1 MKRIVA
7 VVLALMIILA
17 LPVYASAAGDMLPSG
32 IAPEGLRKEINKFVA
47 EHEDT
52 TVGMAV
58 AVFNRDE
65 MLYRSYYGYADK
77 NVGLAVNE
85 ETVFEWG
92 SVTKLLVWVSV
103 MQLWEQGKLDLD
115 ADVREYLPDGF
126 LGNLQFDTPVTM
138 LHLMNHN
145 AGFEDSIVGM
155 LTPEEE
161 NIIGLETYLSTIQPQ
176 QVFAP
181 GEVTAYSNWG
191 VTLAGYIVERISG
204 VPFYAYVQ
212 DNIFDPLGMEHSAL
226 NVDLTDNVWVK
237 EQRGMLECYT
247 GSGALIPDCMHYFNV
262 YPAGMCTSTLEDLT
276 AFAMA
281 LLDRESPLFADPATY
296 DTFME
301 PTAYFGDTDIPL
313 NHHGLW
319 AQEFFSVHVIG
330 HGGNTIGCSSNLHL
344 DLENGI
350 GMVVMTNQS
359 NEQIYNWEMPE
370 LVFGPCRHERLEFAG
385 YVSTSRTVF
394 RGPLKLYQ
402 LTGIY
407 YLTPESNEGR
417 LCVLSQS
424 DGLTKITVPSGGG
437 DYLVTTL
444 PRLILQYLPLLLW
457 AAALVFSLISLIAM
471 GISALVWKLRRRYRV
486 RPLRKWASFSC
497 TALLLPFVG
506 MVPAVLSLLTSEQW
520 LRWQY
525 QAVFGSFLVFAGL
538 YVLLAVSGIW
548 KMWKKRS
555 FSVLYAAVILALMI
569 GVFNIFYWEIGCFWL
584 I

>member
-17 LPVYASAAGDMLPSG
+17 LPVYASAAGDTLPSG
-32 IAPEGLRKEINKFVA
+32 IALEGLRKEINKFVA

-65 MLYRSYYGYADK
+65 MLYRNYYGYADK

-103 MQLWEQGKLDLD
+103 MQLWERGKLDLD

-126 LGNLQFDTPVTM
+126 LRNLQFDTPVTM

-155 LTPEEE
+155 LATDTH
-161 NIIGLETYLSTIQPQ
+161 NIMSLEAYLTQIQPR

-204 VPFYAYVQ
+204 KPFYRYAQ
-212 DNIFDPLGMEHSAL
+212 ENIFDPLGMEHSAL
-226 NVDLTDNVWVK
+226 NADLSDNPWVQTRR
-237 EQRGMLECYT
+237 EELECYT
-247 GSGALIPDCMHYFNV
+247 AEGVLIPGCVNYFNC
-262 YPAGMCTSTLEDLT
+262 YPAGMCTSTLNDLT
-276 AFAMA
+276 AFAAA
-281 LLDRESPLFADPATY
+281 LMNRESPLFSDPATH
-296 DTFME
+296 DALMT
-301 PTAYFGDTDIPL
+301 PTAWFPGTEIPM
-313 NHHGLW
+313 NCHGLW
-319 AQEFFSVHVIG
+319 ALESYGVPVLG
-330 HGGNTIGCSSNLHL
+330 HGGNTTGCSANLLL

-359 NEQIYNWEMPE
+359 NEQIYNQELPE
-370 LVFGPCRHERLEFAG
+370 LVFGTCRHERLEFTG

-402 LTGIY
+402 LLGTT
-407 YLTPESNEGR
+407 YLTPADSEGF
-417 LCVLSQS
+417 LCVLHET
-424 DGLTKITVPSGGG
+424 DGKTVITVPHGQ
-437 DYLVTTL
+437 DYQVRTL
-444 PRLILQYLPLLLW
+444 PELILHYLPLLLW

-506 MVPAVLSLLTSEQW
+506 MVPAVLSLLSNNQW

-538 YVLLAVSGIW
+538 YVLLAAAGIW
-548 KMWKKRS
+548 KMWKKRA
-555 FSVLYAAVILALMI
+555 FSVLYVSVMLALVI